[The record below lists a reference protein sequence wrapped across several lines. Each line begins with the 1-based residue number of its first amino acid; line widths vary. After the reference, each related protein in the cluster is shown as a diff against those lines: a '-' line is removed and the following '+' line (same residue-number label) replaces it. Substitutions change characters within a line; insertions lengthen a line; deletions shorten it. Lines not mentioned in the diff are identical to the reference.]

1 MLGPFSE
8 FLIVN
13 AFQHAFLLLFKIF
26 SDVLTRFVSAWE
38 MASKLWVAGCGRFLG
53 DRMKGL
59 SYVQSQGR
67 TACGGSILHHADDN
81 GLGGEAPE
89 ISDRAVSGTL
99 AGGRS

>member
-1 MLGPFSE
+1 
-8 FLIVN
+8 
-13 AFQHAFLLLFKIF
+13 
-26 SDVLTRFVSAWE
+26 
-38 MASKLWVAGCGRFLG
+38 
-53 DRMKGL
+53 MKGL
-59 SYVQSQGR
+59 SYVQSQGM